1 MKEVV
6 ADTTLNSTREIEQW
20 QAFKAGD
27 MNSFSRLLDLY
38 YPLLLRYGYKL
49 YPDKEFVK
57 DCVHDLFVGLWNS
70 RGRLADV
77 CSVKAYL
84 FASLRK
90 NIIREKSRSKWL
102 TAVETM
108 DDNVHAENGFH
119 IEAMM
124 IAQEHEQHNVK
135 KLQFH
140 LNQLTNRQREALYL
154 KYTHELSYEQ
164 LAATMGIN
172 YRSAVNLVHEAVKSL
187 RKSWSMAIIWAISI
201 FA

>member
-6 ADTTLNSTREIEQW
+6 ADTALTNTREIEQW
-20 QAFKAGD
+20 LAFKAGD
-27 MNSFSRLLDLY
+27 MDAFARLLDQY

-57 DCVHDLFVGLWNS
+57 DCVHDLFIGLWNS
-70 RGRLADV
+70 RDRLADV
-77 CSVKAYL
+77 GSVKGYL

-102 TAVETM
+102 TGVETL
-108 DDNVHAENGFH
+108 DDDVRADDGFH

-124 IAQEHEQHNVK
+124 IAREHEQHNVK

-140 LNQLTNRQREALYL
+140 LDQLTNRQREALYL
-154 KYTHELSYEQ
+154 KYTQELSYEQ
-164 LAATMGIN
+164 VAATMGIN
-172 YRSAVNLVHEAVKSL
+172 YRSAVNLVHEAVKSV
-187 RKSWSMAIIWAISI
+187 RKSWTIAFIWAISI